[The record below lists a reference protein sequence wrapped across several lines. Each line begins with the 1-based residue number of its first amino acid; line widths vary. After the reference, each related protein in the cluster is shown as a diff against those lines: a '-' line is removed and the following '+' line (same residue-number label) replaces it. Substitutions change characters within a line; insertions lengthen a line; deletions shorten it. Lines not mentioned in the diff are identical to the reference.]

1 MVGEKLYNRVERI
14 GEEWGMK
21 EFTVVIEKDEDN
33 WLVSMVLELPGCH
46 SQGKTMDE
54 LLERTREAIGVYLEA
69 LDERE
74 LEPRIEFVGVQR
86 VKV

>member
-1 MVGEKLYNRVERI
+1 
-14 GEEWGMK
+14 MK